1 MLLEIAPEAHG
12 APVVEA
18 RYEPEVAVAYRYEI
32 AVVLLN
38 SVTGQ
43 EALFRYESNSDSIGE
58 MFDNVR
64 AAGYRPLWG
73 VHESFVTD
81 RHFSG
86 EF

>member
-1 MLLEIAPEAHG
+1 MLLEITHEAQG

-18 RYEPEVAVAYRYEI
+18 RHEPDLPVAYRYEI

-43 EALFRYESNSDSIGE
+43 ETLFRYESNSDSIGE
-58 MFDNVR
+58 MFDR
-64 AAGYRPLWG
+64 IRTAGYGYRWG

-81 RHFSG
+81 RTEA